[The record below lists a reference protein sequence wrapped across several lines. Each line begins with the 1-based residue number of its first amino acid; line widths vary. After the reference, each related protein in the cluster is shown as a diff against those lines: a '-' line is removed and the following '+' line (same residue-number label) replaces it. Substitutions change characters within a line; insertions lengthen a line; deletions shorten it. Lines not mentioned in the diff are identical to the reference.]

1 MFGNKIKN
9 KEKNANDLIGEKFFS
24 KDNIIYNKLAN
35 RSLSFF
41 KKEYS
46 SNLTIS
52 LVFSIISCFF
62 IAWGTIA
69 IEMKNSEHKV
79 YLTNV
84 NGQTEKYNANTE
96 ERIKTGREAKEYRMK
111 RN

>member
-1 MFGNKIKN
+1 M
-9 KEKNANDLIGEKFFS
+9 
-24 KDNIIYNKLAN
+24 
-35 RSLSFF
+35 SFF

-46 SNLTIS
+46 LNLTFS
-52 LVFSIISCFF
+52 LAFSIISCIF
-62 IAWGTIA
+62 IAWGTIS

-96 ERIKTGREAKEYRMK
+96 ERIKTGREAKKERMK